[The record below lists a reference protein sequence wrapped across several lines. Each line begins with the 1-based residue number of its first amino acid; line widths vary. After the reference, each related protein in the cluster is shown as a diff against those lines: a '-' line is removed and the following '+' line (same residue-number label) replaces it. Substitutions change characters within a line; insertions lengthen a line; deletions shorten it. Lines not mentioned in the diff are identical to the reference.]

1 MVTSCNAACL
11 RAVTHRIVSCIVSF
25 AGSEFTV
32 SSFTVRIHG
41 LQSAS
46 GQLRNGQQ
54 GVAFRD
60 NGNGRVGVRCAD
72 GEEISLK
79 LDNLLLS
86 PIAVALPA
94 DCTSPLRGY
103 RGADIPANAASRG
116 AGDFCASDAPQ
127 PGFFVHRPPSLP
139 GTAIAWAITHQGV
152 GWPGVYT
159 DRRLAGVAEALPA
172 QVAECWLGSGLGL
185 GFGLELASPN
195 PNLSS
200 QY

>member
-1 MVTSCNAACL
+1 
-11 RAVTHRIVSCIVSF
+11 VSF

-103 RGADIPANAASRG
+103 RGADIPPNAASRG
-116 AGDFCASDAPQ
+116 AGDFCASDASQ

>member
-79 LDNLLLS
+79 LGNLLLS
-86 PIAVALPA
+86 PVAVALPA

-139 GTAIAWAITHQGV
+139 GTAIAWQGV

-159 DRRLAGVAEALPA
+159 DRGLAGVAEALPA
-172 QVAECWLGSGLGL
+172 QVAEVLVRFRARVRVWVRVS
-185 GFGLELASPN
+185 
-195 PNLSS
+195 
-200 QY
+200 